1 MIYIATEL
9 GKAYVQI
16 VPSAKG
22 IKGMIEQSMG
32 GEVKSSGKSLGS
44 SLGSSIMDSVK
55 AVAIAGG
62 AAVGSAIAGT
72 IAGGVAEGAK
82 LEQSLGGIETLFKE
96 NADTVIKSAQNAYKT
111 AGISANQ
118 YMEQTTS
125 FSATLL
131 KGLGGDT
138 AKAAQYANKAIVD
151 MADNSNKFGTDI
163 GLIQNAFQGFA
174 KSNYTMLDNLSLGY
188 AGTQEGMANLINDSG
203 VLNGEFE
210 ATAENVKDIPFH
222 TMVDAIHEI
231 QEEMG
236 IAGATSQEASETV
249 SGSFAAMRASAQNVL
264 GNIALGGE
272 NLIPSIQALIET
284 TKTFLVDN
292 LAPMVWE
299 IVSNL
304 PVLFSTAV
312 DGLGPALMQSGT
324 DLMNMLGIGIEG
336 GVGGIVEKFK
346 TAIAPITEATQT
358 VFGQLPELIGSIGE
372 TITPLIDMVAN
383 AFTQLDFSG
392 IATFVEAIL
401 PALQAGFETF
411 MSVAGPAISTFVDSF
426 VNLWN
431 VLQPVLSLLAEAL
444 MPVLQILGAFLGG
457 VLKGALMAITG
468 LFDILATTIQF
479 LTPVIDFL
487 VQALSFISPVLTTAA
502 EWIGVAIGL
511 FGNLGAAGQG
521 LKAFI
526 SSAFKNIGNVIT
538 TTGNIVQT
546 IINAIKGDFSALQK
560 VGDVLKTGLSN
571 AWKAIKNSVVNTG
584 NIITDK
590 INSIKNVFNT
600 LKNIKLSDAGRAIMQ
615 SFLDGLKAV
624 WQSIKSFVGGIAD
637 WIKEHKGPISYDRKL
652 LIPAGKAIMQGFND
666 SLMDN
671 FKTVKSNISGVAGEI
686 QNEVAGVNGMN
697 LNTPSGTWDINA
709 NAALDSGL
717 SESAIYVNANW
728 EVDGKLLAQTT
739 ERHHQENGGN
749 LQRLRGRGLAY

>member
-1 MIYIATEL
+1 MATEL

-32 GEVKSSGKSLGS
+32 GEVKSSGKSLGN
-44 SLGSSIMDSVK
+44 SLGSSLMGSLK
-55 AVAIAGG
+55 TVAIAGG
-62 AAVGSAIAGT
+62 AAIGSAIAGA

-96 NADTVIKSAQNAYKT
+96 NADVVIKNARKAYET
-111 AGISANQ
+111 AGVSANQ
-118 YMEQTTS
+118 YMEQATS

-131 KGLGGDT
+131 QGLGGDT
-138 AKAAQYANKAIVD
+138 AKAAEYADKAIVD
-151 MADNSNKFGTDI
+151 MSDNANKMGTDI
-163 GLIQNAFQGFA
+163 AMIQDAYRGF
-174 KSNYTMLDNLSLGY
+174 SRDNYTMLDNLSLGY
-188 AGTQEGMANLINDSG
+188 GGTASEMARLVNESG
-203 VLNGEFE
+203 VLGGAFE
-210 ATAENVKDIPFH
+210 ATAENVKDIPFN
-222 TMVDAIHEI
+222 TLIDAIHVT
-231 QEEMG
+231 QEELG
-236 IAGATSQEASETV
+236 ITGTTAKEASETV
-249 SGSFAAMRASAQNVL
+249 SGSFAAMKSAAQNVL
-264 GNIALGGE
+264 GNLALGGE
-272 NLIPSIQALIET
+272 DLIPSIKALIDT
-284 TKTFLVDN
+284 GKTFLVDN

-304 PVLFSTAV
+304 PVLFSTAMEA
-312 DGLGPALMQSGT
+312 LGPALMQSGT

-336 GVGGIVEKFK
+336 GVGGIVEKFT
-346 TAIAPITEATQT
+346 TAIAPLTEATQT
-358 VFGQLPELIGSIGE
+358 VFGQLPALIGSIGE

-392 IATFVEAIL
+392 LATFVEAIL

-411 MSVAGPAISTFVDSF
+411 MSVAGPAISMFVDSF

-431 VLQPVLSLLAEAL
+431 VLQPVLAILAEAL

-468 LFDILATTIQF
+468 LFDMLAIAIQW

-487 VQALSFISPVLTTAA
+487 VQALKFVSPVLQFIA
-502 EWIGVAIGL
+502 EWVGVAIGL
-511 FGNLGAAGQG
+511 FANFGSSANG
-521 LKAFI
+521 LKGMMTSAWTNIQTVI
-526 SSAFKNIGNVIT
+526 STAR
-538 TTGNIVQT
+538 
-546 IINAIKGDFSALQK
+546 
-560 VGDVLKTGLSN
+560 
-571 AWKAIKNSVVNTG
+571 
-584 NIITDK
+584 NIITGAINILK
-590 INSIKNVFNT
+590 GGFSGLGSVGNTLMNILKSAWSTIVSSISNAKASISNIINSIKSIFNS
-600 LKNIKLSDAGRAIMQ
+600 LKNLSLADAGNAIMN
-615 SFLDGLKAV
+615 SFLGGLKRAWEGV
-624 WQSIKSFVGGIAD
+624 KNFVGGMAD

-709 NAALDSGL
+709 NTALDSGL
-717 SESAIYVNANW
+717 SENAIYVNANW

>member
-1 MIYIATEL
+1 MATEL

-44 SLGSSIMDSVK
+44 SLGSSLMGSLKTV
-55 AVAIAGG
+55 AVAGG
-62 AAVGSAIAGT
+62 AAIGSAIAGA

-96 NADTVIKSAQNAYKT
+96 NADTVIKNARRAYET
-111 AGISANQ
+111 AGVSANQ
-118 YMEQTTS
+118 YMEQATS

-131 KGLGGDT
+131 QGLGGDT
-138 AKAAQYANKAIVD
+138 AKAAEYADKAITDMSDNANK
-151 MADNSNKFGTDI
+151 MGTDI
-163 GLIQNAFQGFA
+163 GMIQDAYRGF
-174 KSNYTMLDNLSLGY
+174 SRDNYTMLDNLSLGY
-188 AGTQEGMANLINDSG
+188 GGTASEMARLVNESG

-210 ATAENVKDIPFH
+210 ATAENVKDIPFN
-222 TMVDAIHEI
+222 TLIDAIH
-231 QEEMG
+231 
-236 IAGATSQEASETV
+236 ATQKELDITGTTALEASETV
-249 SGSFAAMRASAQNVL
+249 SGSFAAMKSAAQNVL
-264 GNIALGGE
+264 GNLALGGE
-272 NLIPSIQALIET
+272 DLIPSIKALIDT
-284 TKTFLVDN
+284 GKTFLVDN

-304 PVLFSTAV
+304 PVLFSTAMES
-312 DGLGPALMQSGT
+312 LGPALMQSGT

-336 GVGGIVEKFK
+336 GVGGIVEKFT
-346 TAIAPITEATQT
+346 TAIAPLTEATQT

-392 IATFVEAIL
+392 LATFVEAIL

-431 VLQPVLSLLAEAL
+431 VLQPVLAILAEAL

-468 LFDILATTIQF
+468 LFDILSATLQF

-511 FGNLGAAGQG
+511 FGNLGVAGQG
-521 LKAFI
+521 LRAFI
-526 SSAFKNIGNVIT
+526 SSAFKNIGNVIS

-546 IINAIKGDFSALQK
+546 IINAIKGDFSALQN
-560 VGDVLKTGLSN
+560 VGNVLKTGLSN
-571 AWKAIKNSVVNTG
+571 AWNAIKNSVVNTG
-584 NIITDK
+584 NVITDK

-600 LKNIKLSDAGRAIMQ
+600 LKNIRLSDAGRAIMQ

-624 WQSIKSFVGGIAD
+624 WQSIKNFVGGIAD

-697 LNTPSGTWDINA
+697 LNTPSGTWDINS
-709 NAALDSGL
+709 NTALDSGL
-717 SESAIYVNANW
+717 SENAIYVNANW

>member
-1 MIYIATEL
+1 MATEL

-32 GEVKSSGKSLGS
+32 GEVKSSGNSLGNSLGS
-44 SLGSSIMDSVK
+44 SLMGSLKTV
-55 AVAIAGG
+55 AVAGG
-62 AAVGSAIAGT
+62 AAIGSAIAGA

-96 NADTVIKSAQNAYKT
+96 NADTVIKNARRAYET
-111 AGISANQ
+111 AGVSANQ
-118 YMEQTTS
+118 YMAQATS

-131 KGLGGDT
+131 QGLGGDT
-138 AKAAQYANKAIVD
+138 AKAAEYADKAIVD
-151 MADNSNKFGTDI
+151 MSDNANRMGTDI
-163 GLIQNAFQGFA
+163 GMIQDAYRGF
-174 KSNYTMLDNLSLGY
+174 SRDNYTMLDNLSLGY
-188 AGTQEGMANLINDSG
+188 GGTATEMARLVNESG
-203 VLNGEFE
+203 VLGGAFE
-210 ATAENVKDIPFH
+210 ATAENVKDIPFN
-222 TMVDAIHEI
+222 TLIDAIHVT

-236 IAGATSQEASETV
+236 ITGTTAEEASETV
-249 SGSFAAMRASAQNVL
+249 SGSFAAMKSAAQNVL
-264 GNIALGGE
+264 GNLALGGE
-272 NLIPSIQALIET
+272 DLIPSIKALIDT
-284 TKTFLVDN
+284 GKTFLVDN

-304 PVLFSTAV
+304 PVLFSTAM
-312 DGLGPALMQSGT
+312 DALGPALMQSGT

-336 GVGGIVEKFK
+336 GVGGIVEKFT
-346 TAIAPITEATQT
+346 TAIAPLTEATQT
-358 VFGQLPELIGSIGE
+358 VFGQLPALIGSIGE
-372 TITPLIDMVAN
+372 TITPLIDMVTN

-392 IATFVEAIL
+392 LATFVESVL

-411 MSVAGPAISTFVDSF
+411 MSVAGPAISMFVDSF

-468 LFDILATTIQF
+468 LFDILATAIQF

-487 VQALSFISPVLTTAA
+487 VQALSFISPVLTKAA

-521 LKAFI
+521 LRAFI
-526 SSAFKNIGNVIT
+526 SSAFKNIGNVIS

-546 IINAIKGDFSALQK
+546 IINAIKGDFSALQN
-560 VGDVLKTGLSN
+560 VGNVLKTGLSN
-571 AWKAIKNSVVNTG
+571 AWNAIKNSVVNTG
-584 NIITDK
+584 NVITDK
-590 INSIKNVFNT
+590 INTIKDVFNT
-600 LKNIKLSDAGRAIMQ
+600 IKNIKLSDAGKAIMQ

-624 WQSIKSFVGGIAD
+624 WQSIQNFVGGIAD
-637 WIKEHKGPISYDRKL
+637 WIKENKGPISYDRKL
-652 LIPAGKAIMQGFND
+652 LIPAGKAIMTGFND

-686 QNEVAGVNGMN
+686 QDEVAGVNGMN

-709 NAALDSGL
+709 NTALDSGL
-717 SESAIYVNANW
+717 SENAIYVNANW

>member
-1 MIYIATEL
+1 MATEL

-32 GEVKSSGKSLGS
+32 GEVKSSGKSLGN
-44 SLGSSIMDSVK
+44 SLGSSLMGSLKTV
-55 AVAIAGG
+55 AVAGG
-62 AAVGSAIAGT
+62 AAIGSAIAGA

-96 NADTVIKSAQNAYKT
+96 NADTVIKNARRAYET
-111 AGISANQ
+111 AGLSANQ

-131 KGLGGDT
+131 QGLGGDT
-138 AKAAQYANKAIVD
+138 AKAAEYADKAIVD
-151 MADNSNKFGTDI
+151 MADNANKLGTDV
-163 GLIQNAFQGFA
+163 GLIQNAYQGFA
-174 KSNYTMLDNLSLGY
+174 KDNYTMLDNLKLGY
-188 AGTQEGMANLINDSG
+188 GGTATEMARLVNESG
-203 VLNGEFE
+203 VLGGAFE
-210 ATAENVKDIPFH
+210 ATAENVKDIPFN
-222 TMVDAIHEI
+222 TLIDAIHVT

-236 IAGATSQEASETV
+236 ITGTTAEEASETV
-249 SGSFAAMRASAQNVL
+249 SGSFAAMKSAAQNVL
-264 GNIALGGE
+264 GNLALGGE
-272 NLIPSIQALIET
+272 DLIPSIKALIDT
-284 TKTFLVDN
+284 GKTFLVDN

-304 PVLFSTAV
+304 PVLFSTAM
-312 DGLGPALMQSGT
+312 DALGPALMQSGT

-336 GVGGIVEKFK
+336 GVGGIVEKFT
-346 TAIAPITEATQT
+346 TAIAPLTEATQT
-358 VFGQLPELIGSIGE
+358 VFGQLPALIGSIGE
-372 TITPLIDMVAN
+372 TITPLIDMVTN

-392 IATFVEAIL
+392 LATFVESVL

-411 MSVAGPAISTFVDSF
+411 MSVAGPAISMFVDSF

-468 LFDILATTIQF
+468 LFDILATAIQF

-487 VQALSFISPVLTTAA
+487 VQALSFISPVLTKAA

-521 LKAFI
+521 LRAFI
-526 SSAFKNIGNVIT
+526 SSAFKNIGNVIS

-546 IINAIKGDFSALQK
+546 IINAIKGDFSALQN
-560 VGDVLKTGLSN
+560 VGNVLKTGLSN
-571 AWKAIKNSVVNTG
+571 AWNAIKNSVVNTG

-590 INSIKNVFNT
+590 INSIKNIFNT

-624 WQSIKSFVGGIAD
+624 WQSIQNFVGGIAD
-637 WIKEHKGPISYDRKL
+637 WIKENKGPISYDRKL
-652 LIPAGKAIMQGFND
+652 LIPAGRAIMQGFND

-686 QNEVAGVNGMN
+686 QDEVAGVNGMN
-697 LNTPSGTWDINA
+697 LNTPNGTWDINA
-709 NAALDSGL
+709 NTALDSGL

>member
-44 SLGSSIMDSVK
+44 SLGSSLMSSVK
-55 AVAIAGG
+55 TVAVAGG

-111 AGISANQ
+111 AGVSANQ
-118 YMEQTTS
+118 YMEQATS

-131 KGLGGDT
+131 QGLGGDT
-138 AKAAQYANKAIVD
+138 AKAAKYADRAIVD
-151 MADNSNKFGTDI
+151 MSDNANKMGTDI
-163 GLIQNAFQGFA
+163 GMIQNAYQGFA
-174 KSNYTMLDNLSLGY
+174 KDNYTMLDNLSLGY

-203 VLNGEFE
+203 VLGGAFE

-222 TMVDAIHEI
+222 TMVEAIHEI
-231 QEEMG
+231 QDEMG

-249 SGSFAAMRASAQNVL
+249 SGSFAAMKASAQNVL

-272 NLIPSIQALIET
+272 NLIPSIQSLIET
-284 TKTFLVDN
+284 SKTFLIDN

-304 PVLFSTAV
+304 PVLFSTAME
-312 DGLGPALMQSGT
+312 GLGPALMQSGT

-336 GVGGIVEKFK
+336 GVGGIVEKFT
-346 TAIAPITEATQT
+346 TAIAPLTEATQT

-392 IATFVEAIL
+392 LATFVEAIL

-431 VLQPVLSLLAEAL
+431 VLQPVLAILAEAL

-468 LFDILATTIQF
+468 LFDMLAVAIQW
-479 LTPVIDFL
+479 LTPLINFL
-487 VQALSFISPVLTTAA
+487 VQALKFVSPVLQFIA
-502 EWIGVAIGL
+502 EWVGVAIGL
-511 FGNLGAAGQG
+511 FANFGSSANG
-521 LKAFI
+521 LKGMMK
-526 SSAFKNIGNVIT
+526 SAWENIGNIIKASKDIIKKVIDGLI
-538 TTGNIVQT
+538 TGFTSFGSAGKAMSNVIRS
-546 IINAIKGDFSALQK
+546 AIQ
-560 VGDVLKTGLSN
+560 
-571 AWKAIKNSVVNTG
+571 VV
-584 NIITDK
+584 
-590 INSIKNVFNT
+590 KNVFNS
-600 LKNIKLSDAGRAIMQ
+600 LKNINLADAGNAIMN
-615 SFLDGLKAV
+615 SFLGGLKRAWEGV
-624 WQSIKSFVGGIAD
+624 KNFVGGIAD

-652 LIPAGKAIMQGFND
+652 LIPAGRAIMQGFND

-671 FKTVKSNISGVAGEI
+671 FKTVKSNISSVAGEI

-709 NAALDSGL
+709 NTALDSGL
-717 SESAIYVNANW
+717 SENAIYVNANW

>member
-1 MIYIATEL
+1 
-9 GKAYVQI
+9 
-16 VPSAKG
+16 
-22 IKGMIEQSMG
+22 MG
-32 GEVKSSGKSLGS
+32 VYR
-44 SLGSSIMDSVK
+44 
-55 AVAIAGG
+55 
-62 AAVGSAIAGT
+62 
-72 IAGGVAEGAK
+72 
-82 LEQSLGGIETLFKE
+82 
-96 NADTVIKSAQNAYKT
+96 N
-111 AGISANQ
+111 
-118 YMEQTTS
+118 
-125 FSATLL
+125 
-131 KGLGGDT
+131 
-138 AKAAQYANKAIVD
+138 ANK
-151 MADNSNKFGTDI
+151 MGTDI
-163 GLIQNAFQGFA
+163 GMIQDAYRGF
-174 KSNYTMLDNLSLGY
+174 SRDNYTMLDNLSLGFG
-188 AGTQEGMANLINDSG
+188 GTASEMARLVNESG

-210 ATAENVKDIPFH
+210 ATAENVKDIPFN
-222 TMVDAIHEI
+222 TLIDAIHVT
-231 QEEMG
+231 QEELG
-236 IAGATSQEASETV
+236 ITGTTALEASETV
-249 SGSFAAMRASAQNVL
+249 SGSFAAMKSATQNVL
-264 GNIALGGE
+264 GNLALGGE
-272 NLIPSIQALIET
+272 DLIPSIKALIDT
-284 TKTFLVDN
+284 GKTFLVDN

-304 PVLFSTAV
+304 PVLFSTAMEA
-312 DGLGPALMQSGT
+312 LGPALMQSGT

-336 GVGGIVEKFK
+336 GVGGVIEKFT
-346 TAIAPITEATQT
+346 TAIAPLTEATQT

-372 TITPLIDMVAN
+372 MITPMIDLVAN

-411 MSVAGPAISTFVDSF
+411 MSVAGPAISMFVDSF

-457 VLKGALMAITG
+457 VLKGALTAITG
-468 LFDILATTIQF
+468 LFDMLAVAIQW

-487 VQALSFISPVLTTAA
+487 VQALDFISPVLETVA

-521 LKAFI
+521 LRAFI

-600 LKNIKLSDAGRAIMQ
+600 LKNIKLSDAGKAIMQ

-637 WIKEHKGPISYDRKL
+637 WIKENKGPISYDRKL

-709 NAALDSGL
+709 NTALDSGL
-717 SESAIYVNANW
+717 SENAIYVNANW

-739 ERHHQENGGN
+739 ERHHQEYGGN

>member
-1 MIYIATEL
+1 MATEL

-32 GEVKSSGKSLGS
+32 GEVKSSGKSLGN
-44 SLGSSIMDSVK
+44 SLGSSIMGSLK
-55 AVAIAGG
+55 TVAIAGG
-62 AAVGSAIAGT
+62 AAVGSAIAGA

-96 NADTVIKSAQNAYKT
+96 NADTVIKNARRAYET
-111 AGISANQ
+111 AGVSANQ
-118 YMEQTTS
+118 YMEQATS

-131 KGLGGDT
+131 QGLGGDT
-138 AKAAQYANKAIVD
+138 AKAAEYADKAITD
-151 MADNSNKFGTDI
+151 MSDNANRMGTDI
-163 GLIQNAFQGFA
+163 GSIQQAYQGFA
-174 KSNYTMLDNLSLGY
+174 KDNFTLLDNLKLGFG
-188 AGTQEGMANLINDSG
+188 GTQAEMARLVNESG

-210 ATAENVKDIPFH
+210 ATAENVKDIPFN
-222 TMVDAIHEI
+222 TLIDAIHVTQKELDI
-231 QEEMG
+231 TG
-236 IAGATSQEASETV
+236 TTALEASETV
-249 SGSFAAMRASAQNVL
+249 SGSFAAMKSAAQNVL
-264 GNIALGGE
+264 GNLALGGE
-272 NLIPSIQALIET
+272 DLIPSIKALIDT
-284 TKTFLVDN
+284 GKTFLVDN

-304 PVLFSTAV
+304 PVLFNTAMEA
-312 DGLGPALMQSGT
+312 LGPALMQSGT

-336 GVGGIVEKFK
+336 GVGGIIEKFT
-346 TAIAPITEATQT
+346 TAIAPLTEATQT
-358 VFGQLPELIGSIGE
+358 VFGQLPALIGSIGE

-392 IATFVEAIL
+392 IATFIEAIL

-431 VLQPVLSLLAEAL
+431 VLQPVLSILAEAL

-457 VLKGALMAITG
+457 VLKGALMAVTG
-468 LFDILATTIQF
+468 LFDMLAVAIQW

-487 VQALSFISPVLTTAA
+487 VQALKFVSPVLQFIA
-502 EWIGVAIGL
+502 EWVGVAIGL
-511 FGNLGAAGQG
+511 FANFGSSANG
-521 LKAFI
+521 LKGMMK
-526 SSAFKNIGNVIT
+526 SAWENIGN
-538 TTGNIVQT
+538 
-546 IINAIKGDFSALQK
+546 IIKFSQ
-560 VGDVLKTGLSN
+560 
-571 AWKAIKNSVVNTG
+571 
-584 NIITDK
+584 NIIKKVIDGLITGFTSFGSAGTAMSNV
-590 INSIKNVFNT
+590 IRSAIRVVKNVFNS
-600 LKNIKLSDAGRAIMQ
+600 LKNISLADAGNAIMN
-615 SFLDGLKAV
+615 SFLGGLKKAWETV
-624 WQSIKSFVGGIAD
+624 KNFVGGIAD
-637 WIKEHKGPISYDRKL
+637 WIKENKGPISYDRKL
-652 LIPAGKAIMQGFND
+652 LIPAGRAIMQGFND

-686 QNEVAGVNGMN
+686 QDEVAGVNGMN
-697 LNTPSGTWDINA
+697 LNTPNGTWDINA
-709 NAALDSGL
+709 NTALDSGL
-717 SESAIYVNANW
+717 SENAIYVNANW